1 MNLKEQE
8 YVCALAENGTIT
20 AAAKELFISQ
30 PALSIYINNLEKSLG
45 VRLFERVGKQFILT
59 YAGEQYVEKAKLIL
73 QLSHELDEKLK
84 DITGN
89 YSGRIRIGVQLRR
102 ATGFLPPVIASYEKE
117 FPGVE
122 VILCEGTMKELK
134 ESIQNF
140 KADLLLCNS
149 VDLPPYMNSFVVF
162 KEHLLIAVPKDH
174 PINEKAVWEEGKALP
189 SLELFW
195 LNGEK
200 LILAKQNQSIRRDS
214 ERILNKNGV
223 RPGKIR
229 EIRSIETAMQ
239 MVGEG
244 LGIGFNRE
252 SYVMYMKKQ
261 ENVRYYCMRN
271 IDSTTDFVLAY
282 RKEMPVSKKN
292 IEFIIDAMTTVTQ
305 NGTAAGAF
313 RGAPYIAAGKTGT
326 AQVVGIA
333 QGARYNAAAIAK
345 QHRDHGL
352 FISFAPAAKPRIA
365 LAVLVENGGFG
376 ATAAAPIA
384 RAALDYWLLGKN
396 SLGLPPPQYL
406 RDQSPKPAAEAKP

>member
-1 MNLKEQE
+1 
-8 YVCALAENGTIT
+8 
-20 AAAKELFISQ
+20 
-30 PALSIYINNLEKSLG
+30 
-45 VRLFERVGKQFILT
+45 
-59 YAGEQYVEKAKLIL
+59 
-73 QLSHELDEKLK
+73 
-84 DITGN
+84 
-89 YSGRIRIGVQLRR
+89 
-102 ATGFLPPVIASYEKE
+102 
-117 FPGVE
+117 
-122 VILCEGTMKELK
+122 MKELK

-174 PINEKAVWEEGKALP
+174 PINEKAVWEEGKVLP
-189 SLELFW
+189 SLDLFW

-271 IDSTTDFVLAY
+271 IDSATDFVLAY
-282 RKEMPVSKKN
+282 RKEMLVTGYMQRM
-292 IEFIIDAMTTVTQ
+292 IDMLMAHGRECEKIFPQVIRQHGCQ
-305 NGTAAGAF
+305 NAF
-313 RGAPYIAAGKTGT
+313 
-326 AQVVGIA
+326 
-333 QGARYNAAAIAK
+333 
-345 QHRDHGL
+345 
-352 FISFAPAAKPRIA
+352 
-365 LAVLVENGGFG
+365 
-376 ATAAAPIA
+376 
-384 RAALDYWLLGKN
+384 
-396 SLGLPPPQYL
+396 
-406 RDQSPKPAAEAKP
+406 

>member
-174 PINEKAVWEEGKALP
+174 PINEKAVWEEGKVLP
-189 SLELFW
+189 SLDLFW

-229 EIRSIETAMQ
+229 EICSIETAMQ

-271 IDSTTDFVLAY
+271 IDSATDFVLAY
-282 RKEMPVSKKN
+282 RKEMPVTGYMQCM
-292 IEFIIDAMTTVTQ
+292 IDMLMAHGRECEKIFPQVIRQHGCQ
-305 NGTAAGAF
+305 NAF
-313 RGAPYIAAGKTGT
+313 
-326 AQVVGIA
+326 
-333 QGARYNAAAIAK
+333 
-345 QHRDHGL
+345 
-352 FISFAPAAKPRIA
+352 
-365 LAVLVENGGFG
+365 
-376 ATAAAPIA
+376 
-384 RAALDYWLLGKN
+384 
-396 SLGLPPPQYL
+396 
-406 RDQSPKPAAEAKP
+406 

>member
-1 MNLKEQE
+1 MKIKGYYRKLQRTHPHR
-8 YVCALAENGTIT
+8 GP
-20 AAAKELFISQ
+20 AA
-30 PALSIYINNLEKSLG
+30 
-45 VRLFERVGKQFILT
+45 
-59 YAGEQYVEKAKLIL
+59 
-73 QLSHELDEKLK
+73 
-84 DITGN
+84 
-89 YSGRIRIGVQLRR
+89 R

-149 VDLPPYMNSFVVF
+149 VDLPPYMNSFVYLRNIF
-162 KEHLLIAVPKDH
+162 LLLSQKTIPLMKRQSGKKEKSFQ
-174 PINEKAVWEEGKALP
+174 VWTFSG
-189 SLELFW
+189 

-229 EIRSIETAMQ
+229 EICSIETAMQ

-271 IDSTTDFVLAY
+271 IDSATDLCWHTG
-282 RKEMPVSKKN
+282 KKC
-292 IEFIIDAMTTVTQ
+292 Q
-305 NGTAAGAF
+305 
-313 RGAPYIAAGKTGT
+313 
-326 AQVVGIA
+326 
-333 QGARYNAAAIAK
+333 
-345 QHRDHGL
+345 
-352 FISFAPAAKPRIA
+352 
-365 LAVLVENGGFG
+365 
-376 ATAAAPIA
+376 
-384 RAALDYWLLGKN
+384 
-396 SLGLPPPQYL
+396 
-406 RDQSPKPAAEAKP
+406 

>member
-1 MNLKEQE
+1 M
-8 YVCALAENGTIT
+8 
-20 AAAKELFISQ
+20 
-30 PALSIYINNLEKSLG
+30 
-45 VRLFERVGKQFILT
+45 
-59 YAGEQYVEKAKLIL
+59 
-73 QLSHELDEKLK
+73 
-84 DITGN
+84 
-89 YSGRIRIGVQLRR
+89 
-102 ATGFLPPVIASYEKE
+102 
-117 FPGVE
+117 
-122 VILCEGTMKELK
+122 ILCEGIMKELK

-174 PINEKAVWEEGKALP
+174 PINEKAVWEEGKVLP
-189 SLELFW
+189 SLDLFW

-271 IDSTTDFVLAY
+271 IDSATDFVLAY
-282 RKEMPVSKKN
+282 RKEMLVTGYMQRM
-292 IEFIIDAMTTVTQ
+292 IDMLMAHGRECEKIFPQVIRQHGCQ
-305 NGTAAGAF
+305 NAF
-313 RGAPYIAAGKTGT
+313 
-326 AQVVGIA
+326 
-333 QGARYNAAAIAK
+333 
-345 QHRDHGL
+345 
-352 FISFAPAAKPRIA
+352 
-365 LAVLVENGGFG
+365 
-376 ATAAAPIA
+376 
-384 RAALDYWLLGKN
+384 
-396 SLGLPPPQYL
+396 
-406 RDQSPKPAAEAKP
+406 